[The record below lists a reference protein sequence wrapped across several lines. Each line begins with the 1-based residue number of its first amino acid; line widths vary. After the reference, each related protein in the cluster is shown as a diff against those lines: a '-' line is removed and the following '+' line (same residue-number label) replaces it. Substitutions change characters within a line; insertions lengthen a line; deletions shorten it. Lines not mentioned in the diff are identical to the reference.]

1 MGLWQAHQQKI
12 NLNKR
17 SQHHIKKKKTFT
29 GRSIFRGA
37 DGQCLESLLVTW
49 RFGSWGYRSCW
60 GKLVVASWWLVV
72 GGWLGWFWFGFGWVG
87 FGFDWLFDW
96 SIGCLVWFG
105 LDFDWLTECWFWFS
119 CIFWFWKGLIII
131 ISWFI
136 VYLYVCL
143 LDLSIGWLLVAR
155 DDCYTTL
162 DSWIKIVDTVL
173 LPHRNHQ
180 QTPGII
186 LLHLSE
192 STQKESFRNGKT
204 QQFGHLHIMSASSC
218 SSSSTNSIQTL
229 LFFKSESLNTGSQ
242 HTSYWPLCNRY
253 NNKSTKIFLN
263 VLKSHTCFFP
273 WFRGNLW

>member
-180 QTPGII
+180 QTLASFFCTFPSRRKKRVFAMEKLNNLDIFTSWVH
-186 LLHLSE
+186 LLVL
-192 STQKESFRNGKT
+192 RL
-204 QQFGHLHIMSASSC
+204 QQIPSKHFC
-218 SSSSTNSIQTL
+218 S
-229 LFFKSESLNTGSQ
+229 
-242 HTSYWPLCNRY
+242 
-253 NNKSTKIFLN
+253 
-263 VLKSHTCFFP
+263 LKV
-273 WFRGNLW
+273 NLWTLEVNIPHTDHYVIKKL